1 MGLKVEAR
9 LQLTTSTTLAV
20 TPREAALTDRFLT
33 PAIAQIEQTLL
44 SLRAETDHALGGDSA
59 RRYGKPYPLGY
70 CWEIS
75 QDVAERLRKRLAR
88 PVSPGE
94 RALSTFLRH
103 GGSGRHLWGALREKY
118 FQNAFQFGGL
128 YIDVANDT
136 VDVRKPK
143 IEILPVQESG
153 FAEIEDVPH
162 FARIAGSYWG
172 MRIYANH
179 ALPSLAPAFPM
190 IGINPQGHVR
200 LQSSSQFMLKLLCG
214 DGFQRSEQWLALG
227 EAPPAALVE
236 ALRARCPSHL
246 LADNPVTG
254 RTAALAACQ
263 ALRAEGVATS
273 PEWRT
278 AMLGTYRD
286 IDLIPVGERG

>member
-1 MGLKVEAR
+1 MKSPLP
-9 LQLTTSTTLAV
+9 QTTLTTLVV
-20 TPREAALTDRFLT
+20 TPRESALTDRFLI
-33 PAIAQIEQTLL
+33 PAIAEIEQALL
-44 SLRAETDHALGGDSA
+44 SLRVETDQALGRDGA

-88 PVSPGE
+88 PVGPGE
-94 RALSTFLRH
+94 RAISAFLRN

-136 VDVRKPK
+136 VDVKKPK

-190 IGINPQGHVR
+190 IGINPEGHVR
-200 LQSSSQFMLKLLCG
+200 LQSGSQSMFERLCG
-214 DGFQRSEQWLALG
+214 DGFQRSEQWLAEG
-227 EAPPAALVE
+227 QAPPAALVE

-246 LADNPVTG
+246 LAENPVTG
-254 RTAALAACQ
+254 QAAALAACQ
-263 ALRAEGVATS
+263 ALRAEGAATG
-273 PEWRT
+273 PEWRK
-278 AMLGTYRD
+278 AMLATYRA
-286 IDLIPVGERG
+286 IDLIPVVERG